1 MGKAL
6 EKRSF
11 REGWIPLLVPLLL
24 FAAVTAVSVAGAV
37 RQAEGH
43 LVYSL
48 DDAYIH
54 MAMAKNLARHGVW
67 GVNASGFASA
77 SSSLLWTA
85 LLAGCY
91 LLAGVNGWAPFAL
104 NFLSCMAVLFIADLY
119 WRRWGAAAW
128 LRALGGVAIVLCVP
142 LALLPLMGMEH
153 SLHLLLSLWFA
164 GAAADLLLAPDP
176 AARNGRLALP
186 LLAALLAAS
195 RYEGLFL
202 VGIAALLL
210 ACRRMFGR
218 ALATVAAA
226 VLPLAGFSVLSL
238 LSRGLALPNPV
249 LLKAAGPRLS
259 ILRTLL
265 RFADRRDRL
274 AWEQN
279 PYFVAL
285 LGLAVL
291 LALAA
296 LFFLKRWRE
305 PGFILPCFLAA
316 MIVLHFH
323 YGFSPAFWVYRYSA
337 YLVAFAVFALVASL
351 PAARKLALPWR
362 AVATGAVL
370 AALAWVTLAN
380 DEWREGIFPHREV
393 ARVRRNFLEHVGA
406 ACFIRAACPRG
417 PVAVNDIGAVCF
429 FADAEIL
436 DLYGLGNVEP
446 LRFRSEPRD
455 RERADLDAWVR
466 ARGAR
471 LAVIQLG
478 WSDMMARLPRTW
490 TEVGELDLPMHSVRI
505 GFFAVERDDG
515 DALRQK
521 LQGFYN
527 KWWRPRRA
535 RLKLLPS
542 A

>member
-1 MGKAL
+1 M
-6 EKRSF
+6 
-11 REGWIPLLVPLLL
+11 
-24 FAAVTAVSVAGAV
+24 
-37 RQAEGH
+37 
-43 LVYSL
+43 
-48 DDAYIH
+48 
-54 MAMAKNLARHGVW
+54 
-67 GVNASGFASA
+67 
-77 SSSLLWTA
+77 LWTA

-91 LLAGVNGWAPFAL
+91 LLFGVNGWVPFAL
-104 NFLSCMAVLFIADLY
+104 NVLSCLAVLFIADLY
-119 WRRWGAAAW
+119 WRRWGVTPW

-153 SLHLLLSLWFA
+153 ALHLLLSLWFA
-164 GAAADLLLAPDP
+164 GAAVDLLQAPEP
-176 AARNGRLALP
+176 AERSGRLALP

-210 ACRRMFGR
+210 ACRRMLGR

-238 LSRGLALPNPV
+238 LSHGLALPNPV

-259 ILRTLL
+259 LLGTLL

-296 LFFLKRWRE
+296 LVILRKWRV
-305 PGFILPCFLAA
+305 PGFILPCLLAA
-316 MIVLHFH
+316 MIALHFH
-323 YGFSPAFWVYRYSA
+323 FGFSPAFWVYRYSA
-337 YLVAFAVFALVASL
+337 YLVAFAVFALVAFL
-351 PAARKLALPWR
+351 PAARKPALPWR
-362 AVATGAVL
+362 ALATGAVV
-370 AALAWVTLAN
+370 AALAGVTIVN
-380 DEWREGIFPHREV
+380 GEWREGLFPGREV

-429 FADAEIL
+429 FADAEVL
-436 DLYGLGNVEP
+436 DLYGLGNIEP
-446 LRFRSEPRD
+446 LRFRSEPRE

-490 TEVGELDLPMHSVRI
+490 TEVGELDLPLRGSRI

-521 LQGFYN
+521 LRRFYDE
-527 KWWRPRRA
+527 WWRPRRA
-535 RLKLLPS
+535 RLRLLPS

>member
-1 MGKAL
+1 MERG
-6 EKRSF
+6 SF
-11 REGWIPLLVPLLL
+11 SGGWAPWLVPALL
-24 FAAVTAVSVAGAV
+24 FAAVTAVAATAAV
-37 RQAEGH
+37 RQSEGH

-77 SSSLLWTA
+77 SSSPLWTA

-91 LLAGVNGWAPFAL
+91 LIFGVNSWAPFAL
-104 NFLSCMAVLFIADLY
+104 NVLSCLAILFIADRC
-119 WRRWGAAAW
+119 WRRWGAAPW
-128 LRALGGVAIVLCVP
+128 LRAAGGVAVVLCVP

-153 SLHLLLSLWFA
+153 ALHLLLTLGFA
-164 GAAADLLLAPDP
+164 GAATDRLLDTDP
-176 AARNGRLALP
+176 AGRSGRPALP

-226 VLPLAGFSVLSL
+226 VLPLAGFSALSL
-238 LSRGLALPNPV
+238 LSHGLVLPNPV

-259 ILRTLL
+259 VLRTLL
-265 RFADRRDRL
+265 RFADRRDLL
-274 AWEQN
+274 AWKQN
-279 PYFVAL
+279 PYSVAL
-285 LGLAVL
+285 LGLALL

-296 LFFLKRWRE
+296 LAILRKWRA

-323 YGFSPAFWVYRYSA
+323 FGFSPAFWVYRYSA
-337 YLVAFAVFALVASL
+337 YLVAFAVFALVAFL
-351 PAARKLALPWR
+351 PSARKLAPPWR
-362 AVATGAVL
+362 ALAAGAVL
-370 AALAWVTLAN
+370 AALAWVTIAN
-380 DEWREGIFPHREV
+380 GEWREGTFPSHEIV
-393 ARVRRNFLEHVGA
+393 RVRRNFLEHVGA
-406 ACFIRAACPRG
+406 ACFIRSACPRG

-446 LRFRSEPRD
+446 LRFRSEPRA

-466 ARGAR
+466 AKGTR
-471 LAVIQLG
+471 LAIVQLG
-478 WSDMMARLPRTW
+478 WSDMMARLPGTW
-490 TEVGELDLPMHSVRI
+490 TEVGELDLPLHGSKI
-505 GFFAVERDDG
+505 GFFAMERDDG
-515 DALRQK
+515 ETLRQK
-521 LQGFYN
+521 LQRFYRE
-527 KWWRPRRA
+527 WWRPRHA
-535 RLKLLPS
+535 RLRLLPS

>member
-1 MGKAL
+1 MDKKSRWQRVAP
-6 EKRSF
+6 F
-11 REGWIPLLVPLLL
+11 LVPALL
-24 FAAVTAVSVAGAV
+24 FAVVTAVSAAAAV
-37 RQAEGH
+37 RQGEGH

-91 LLAGVNGWAPFAL
+91 LLFGVNGWAPFAL
-104 NFLSCMAVLFIADLY
+104 NVLSCLAVLFIADLY

-142 LALLPLMGMEH
+142 LALLPLIGMEH

-164 GAAADLLLAPDP
+164 GAAVDLLLAPGP
-176 AARNGRLALP
+176 SGKSGRLALP

-202 VGIAALLL
+202 VGVAALLL
-210 ACRRMFGR
+210 ACRRMFAR

-238 LSRGLALPNPV
+238 LSHGLALPNPV
-249 LLKAAGPRLS
+249 LLKAAGSRLS
-259 ILRTLL
+259 LLGTLL

-296 LFFLKRWRE
+296 LALLRKWRT
-305 PGFILPCFLAA
+305 PGFILPCLLAA

-323 YGFSPAFWVYRYSA
+323 FGFSPGFWVYRYSA
-337 YLVAFAVFALVASL
+337 YLVAFAVFALVAFM
-351 PAARKLALPWR
+351 PAERKLAIPWR
-362 AVATGAVL
+362 ALATGAAL
-370 AALAWVTLAN
+370 AALAWMTIAN
-380 DEWREGIFPHREV
+380 DEWREGIFPGREV
-393 ARVRRNFLEHVGA
+393 ARVRRNFLEHVGT

-446 LRFRSEPRD
+446 LRFRSEPRA

-466 ARGAR
+466 AKGAR
-471 LAVIQLG
+471 LAIVQLG

-490 TEVGELDLPMHSVRI
+490 TEVGEVDLPLRGSKI
-505 GFFAVERDDG
+505 GFFAVESGDG

-521 LQGFYN
+521 LRSFYGE
-527 KWWRPRRA
+527 WWRPRHA
-535 RLKLLPS
+535 RLRLLP
-542 A
+542 AT

>member
-1 MGKAL
+1 MKR
-6 EKRSF
+6 RSF
-11 REGWIPLLVPLLL
+11 WKGWGPLLL
-24 FAAVTAVSVAGAV
+24 PALLFAVITVFAATAAI

-43 LVYSL
+43 LIFSL

-91 LLAGVNGWAPFAL
+91 LLFGVNGWAPFAL
-104 NFLSCMAVLFIADLY
+104 NVLSCLAILFIADHY
-119 WRRWGAAAW
+119 WRRWGATAW
-128 LRALGGVAIVLCVP
+128 LRALGGIAIVLSVP

-153 SLHLLLSLWFA
+153 ALHLLLTLWFA
-164 GAAADLLLAPDP
+164 GAAVDLLLDPDP
-176 AARNGRLALP
+176 AGRSGRLALP

-210 ACRRMFGR
+210 ACRRLFGQ

-226 VLPLAGFSVLSL
+226 VLPLAGFSVLSI
-238 LSRGLALPNPV
+238 LSHGLVLPNPV

-296 LFFLKRWRE
+296 LVLLRKWRA

-337 YLVAFAVFALVASL
+337 YLVAFAVFALVAFL
-351 PAARKLALPWR
+351 PAARKLSIPWR
-362 AVATGAVL
+362 ALATGAAL
-370 AALAWVTLAN
+370 AALAWVTIAN
-380 DEWREGIFPHREV
+380 DEWREGIFPGRE
-393 ARVRRNFLEHVGA
+393 AGRVRRNFLEHVGI
-406 ACFIRAACPRG
+406 ACFIRATCPRG
-417 PVAVNDIGAVCF
+417 PVAVNDIGAACF

-466 ARGAR
+466 AKGAR

-490 TEVGELDLPMHSVRI
+490 TEVGELDLPLRGSRI
-505 GFFAVERDDG
+505 GFFAVQREDG

-521 LQGFYN
+521 LQGFYEE
-527 KWWRPRRA
+527 WWRPRRA